1 MCCNQTQSG
10 ARTRDVLQSGARTRD
25 VRLLWRMHNVL
36 FEPTVK
42 HLAAHAAFD
51 IQRRAARC
59 VDKAADTAESR
70 RQPLLLEEV
79 PDET

>member
-1 MCCNQTQSG
+1 MRCNQAQSG
-10 ARTRDVLQSGARTRD
+10 AHTRDVW
-25 VRLLWRMHNVL
+25 LLWRMHNVL

-42 HLAAHAAFD
+42 HLAAHATFD

-59 VDKAADTAESR
+59 VDKTADTAQSR